1 MPWWPNSEIKRALIE
16 GEQMNKLRKLWSDR
30 GNQYQYAK
38 WLAQYAKPYMGRIT
52 LMMCFN
58 LIYTVVSLVMVTLTK
73 RIIDNATEGNPFV
86 ALIVGYLLL

>member
-1 MPWWPNSEIKRALIE
+1 
-16 GEQMNKLRKLWSDR
+16 MNKLRKLWSDR

-38 WLAQYAKPYMGRIT
+38 WLAQYAKPYTGRIT

-86 ALIVGYLLL
+86 ALIVGYLLLTLGLQVVSVIVH